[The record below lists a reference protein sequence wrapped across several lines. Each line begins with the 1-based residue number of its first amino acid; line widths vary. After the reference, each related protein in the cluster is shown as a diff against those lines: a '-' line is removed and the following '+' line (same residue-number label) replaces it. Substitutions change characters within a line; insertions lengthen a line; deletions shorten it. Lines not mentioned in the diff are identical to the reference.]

1 MAGGHTPLTTTF
13 DFSGKKAVATG
24 AGGAIGG
31 EIARGLA
38 KAGAQVAIWDI
49 SLEAARA
56 KADEINRDYPDKAL
70 PVECNAI
77 DKPSVAKALKHT
89 LESFGTIDLL
99 LNGAGGSPP
108 STTTTPELEFFDIA
122 PEAVQRIMDLNYLS
136 TVIPSQAV
144 GRVFAEK
151 GDGAVV
157 NITSIGGGLPLS
169 RALAYSNGKAAADSF
184 TRWLAVHMAS
194 TYAPKIR
201 VNAIAPG
208 FMITTQNRFLLTDE
222 KTGELTERGETVVGQ
237 VPMARFGDPRE
248 VVGCALWLFSQQ
260 ASFVTGAIV
269 PIDGGFSAFC
279 GV

>member
-1 MAGGHTPLTTTF
+1 MTTF

-38 KAGAQVAIWDI
+38 RAGAQVAIWDI
-49 SLEAARA
+49 SPDAARA
-56 KADEINRDYPDKAL
+56 KADAINQDHPDKAL
-70 PVECNAI
+70 PVECNAV
-77 DKPSVAKALKHT
+77 DKNSVEQALAET
-89 LESFGTIDLL
+89 LDHFDTIDLL
-99 LNGAGGSPP
+99 LNGAGGSHPT
-108 STTTTPELEFFDIA
+108 TTTTPELEFFDID
-122 PEAVQRIMDLNYLS
+122 PEAVQKVMDLNYLS
-136 TVIPSQAV
+136 AVIPSQAV

-151 GDGAVV
+151 GEGAVV
-157 NITSIGGGLPLS
+157 NVTSIGGGLPLS

-201 VNAIAPG
+201 VNAVAPG
-208 FMITTQNRFLLTDE
+208 FMITEQNRFLLTDE
-222 KTGELTERGETVVGQ
+222 KTGELTERGKTVIDN
-237 VPMARFGDPRE
+237 VPMARFGDPPE
-248 VVGCALWLFSQQ
+248 VVGAALWLFSDQ

>member
-1 MAGGHTPLTTTF
+1 MTTTF

-77 DKPSVAKALKHT
+77 DKPSVGKALKHT

-99 LNGAGGSPP
+99 LNGAGGSHP

-237 VPMARFGDPRE
+237 VPMARFGDPPE